1 MKSVCAMRFICGFGV
16 LAALTVLADSTLAAP
31 VVPALSRAALM
42 VKAPEHVAL
51 IDMERAGSRIVAV
64 GEHGVIIISDDQGA
78 SWRQAPVPVS
88 TELTALSFVDERHGW
103 AVGHSGVVLAT
114 EDGGETWSK
123 QLDGVQAARLM
134 VEAAKRSG
142 NERALRSAERLV
154 ADGADK
160 PFLDVLFQDVQRG
173 MIIGAYGLAFATE
186 DGGKTWFSIADRFDN
201 PGSLHLY
208 ALAGRGDEIVIAAE
222 QGLVLRST
230 DAGKS
235 FSTLSVPYEG
245 SFFAVALP
253 PSGDIVVAGLRG
265 NAFHSRD
272 GAAHWLNLEVPG
284 NVTANFNCAVVDA
297 AGAVWL
303 ANAAGMLFKLDDNR
317 LELTNNRLR
326 PLNDLLILDSGAALG
341 LSLSGVVSVPAAVQG
356 VKQ

>member
-1 MKSVCAMRFICGFGV
+1 MKRVFAKRFVRGV
-16 LAALTVLADSTLAAP
+16 GILAALGMLADSTLAAP
-31 VVPALSRAALM
+31 VGPALEREALM
-42 VKAPEHVAL
+42 VKAPEQVAL

-88 TELTALSFVDERHGW
+88 TELTALSFVDERRGW

-114 EDGGETWSK
+114 EDGGQTWSK
-123 QLDGVQAARLM
+123 QLDGLQAARLM
-134 VEAAKRSG
+134 LEAAKRSG
-142 NERALRSAERLV
+142 NERALKSAEWLV

-160 PFLDVLFQDVQRG
+160 PFLDVLFQDAQRG

-186 DGGKTWFSIADRFDN
+186 DGGKHWFPIANRLDN

-208 ALAGRGDEIVIAAE
+208 ALAGRGEEIVIAAE

-230 DAGKS
+230 DAGRS
-235 FSTLSVPYEG
+235 FSALSVPYEG
-245 SFFAVALP
+245 SFFTVALP

-265 NAFHSRD
+265 NALLSRD
-272 GAAHWLNLEVPG
+272 GGEHWHALEVPG
-284 NVTANFNCAVVDA
+284 KVSANFNCASVDA
-297 AGAVWL
+297 AGTVWL
-303 ANAAGMLFKLDDNR
+303 ANAAGMVFKLDDNR
-317 LELTNNRLR
+317 LELISSRLR

-341 LSLSGVVSVPAAVQG
+341 TSLSGVVPVPATTQG